1 MPVQN
6 NDQHFCCCGR
16 WRSPITGSESSG
28 LSGLSGLG
36 ALAAVAAAAA
46 GAAVAVVAAA
56 PDEEAMTDSLSL
68 AAAACLALLA

>member
-36 ALAAVAAAAA
+36 ALAAVAAAA